1 MNTPMFK
8 SGDKILILALALT
21 AAFFMVWNTM
31 GTNTGKNLTAVVTHD
46 SKLVQKIDL
55 RNLDKPLYIDLNEEG
70 IHQTILAEK
79 GRIRFLKSDCPN
91 KTCVKTGWL
100 TRPGARAICLP
111 SRVSITMVGDNKQ
124 VDVLAY

>member
-1 MNTPMFK
+1 MFK
-8 SGDKILILALALT
+8 SGDKILILALAVIA
-21 AAFFMVWNTM
+21 AAFMIWNAMEADT
-31 GTNTGKNLTAVVTHD
+31 TKNLTAVITQD
-46 SKLVQKIDL
+46 SKLVEKIDL
-55 RNLDKPLYIDLNEEG
+55 RSIDKPLYINLHEEG

-100 TRPGARAICLP
+100 TRSGTRAVCLP

-124 VDVLAY
+124 VDVLTY